1 MDNDV
6 TTNENQT
13 QEQSEEQSEETKTEE
28 QPKTKEEPTVTKQ
41 IEKMRKRI
49 DREVGQRKES
59 EDENKQLK
67 EQVKTLTEKL
77 KTQQDDPD
85 AKNSKNSKNSE
96 LDKAMNENEKLKA
109 QLVRRDQ
116 MDQVAQQFNEAG
128 VVIPKDVLSMVV
140 PVGIDDKH
148 VSTNMKALSSFYDS
162 IVASVK
168 KEFLSAPTPR
178 TTGSDEKPFDRTQLR
193 KIKDPV
199 ERVKLIKEHL
209 NEFK

>member
-1 MDNDV
+1 MNNDV
-6 TTNENQT
+6 TSNENQT
-13 QEQSEEQSEETKTEE
+13 QEQSKEVKTEE
-28 QPKTKEEPTVTKQ
+28 QPKAKEEPTVTKQ

-85 AKNSKNSKNSE
+85 AKKSKNPE

-140 PVGIDDKH
+140 PVGIDDKQ

-178 TTGSDEKPFDRTQLR
+178 TTGSDNKPFDKTQLR

-209 NEFK
+209 NEFE

>member
-1 MDNDV
+1 MNNDV
-6 TTNENQT
+6 TTNED
-13 QEQSEEQSEETKTEE
+13 QEQSQETKTEK
-28 QPKTKEEPTVTKQ
+28 QPKAKEEPTVTKQ

-85 AKNSKNSKNSE
+85 AKKSKNPE

-140 PVGIDDKH
+140 PVGIDDKQ

-178 TTGSDEKPFDRTQLR
+178 TTGSDDKPFDKTQLR

-209 NEFK
+209 SEFE

>member
-1 MDNDV
+1 MNNDV
-6 TTNENQT
+6 TSNENQT
-13 QEQSEEQSEETKTEE
+13 QEQSEEAKTEE
-28 QPKTKEEPTVTKQ
+28 QPKAKEEPTVTKQ

-85 AKNSKNSKNSE
+85 AKKSKNPE

-140 PVGIDDKH
+140 PVGIDDKQ

-178 TTGSDEKPFDRTQLR
+178 TTGSDDKPFDRVQLR

-209 NEFK
+209 SEFE

>member
-1 MDNDV
+1 MNNDV
-6 TTNENQT
+6 TSNENQT
-13 QEQSEEQSEETKTEE
+13 QEQSEEVKTEE
-28 QPKTKEEPTVTKQ
+28 QPKAKEEPTVTKQ

-77 KTQQDDPD
+77 KTQQDNPD
-85 AKNSKNSKNSE
+85 AKKSKNLE

-140 PVGIDDKH
+140 PVGIDDKQ

-178 TTGSDEKPFDRTQLR
+178 TTGSDDKPFDKTQLR

-209 NEFK
+209 SEFE